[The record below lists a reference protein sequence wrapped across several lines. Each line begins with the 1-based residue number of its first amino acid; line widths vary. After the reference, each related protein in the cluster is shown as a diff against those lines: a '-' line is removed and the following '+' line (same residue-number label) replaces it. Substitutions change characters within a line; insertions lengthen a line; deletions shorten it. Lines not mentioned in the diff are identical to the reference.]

1 MYSVQRRTR
10 EKLIGRLRF
19 ISDWNSRSIK
29 IGNFQILPAASV
41 EIAYRHRKGRDD
53 IAESVAKLLNIV
65 NIDRRGDKSFE
76 GHYQRT
82 SNCCFQKKITR
93 FTYTSFER
101 CQRNLDSSR
110 QRLKKEE
117 KYQEED
123 GRSLKFSRRTSPR
136 ILFLKNEDNYISI
149 IFGHPWQF
157 DQKVDIFLIF
167 SKLSSKNV
175 SLPLILCFL
184 S

>member
-1 MYSVQRRTR
+1 M
-10 EKLIGRLRF
+10 
-19 ISDWNSRSIK
+19 
-29 IGNFQILPAASV
+29 

-53 IAESVAKLLNIV
+53 FAESVAKLLNIV
-65 NIDRRGDKSFE
+65 NVDRHGDRSFKE
-76 GHYQRT
+76 HYQRT

-93 FTYTSFER
+93 FTYTSFQR
-101 CQRNLDSSR
+101 CQRNLDSSS
-110 QRLKKEE
+110 QRVKKEE
-117 KYQEED
+117 RYQEED
-123 GRSLKFSRRTSPR
+123 GRLSLKFSRRTSPR

-149 IFGHPWQF
+149 IFGHPRKF

-184 S
+184 P